1 MICDNCKETVDGG
14 CLHYTRAGMESFDR
28 RGYCPFADVGP
39 NKVVTLVAAKVRKG
53 QQKSKTKKG

>member
-1 MICDNCKETVDGG
+1 MICDGCKETVDGE

-39 NKVVTLVAAKVRKG
+39 KKKVIVGVAKVRKG
-53 QQKSKTKKG
+53 QQKSKVKR